1 MPSSYFPGPALPA
14 ADQIMWF
21 PGEELGST
29 MCGGWISQELLL
41 VILSHMLYLS
51 GKDWTW
57 EVDETRKDG
66 WSCRKLFHSVVMEG
80 GSGETFLLS
89 YCKVF

>member
-14 ADQIMWF
+14 ADQIIPF

-29 MCGGWISQELLL
+29 MCGGWMSQELPPCYTN
-41 VILSHMLYLS
+41 SHMLYLP

-57 EVDETRKDG
+57 EDDETRKNG
-66 WSCRKLFHSVVMEG
+66 WSRKLFHSAVLEG
-80 GSGETFLLS
+80 GSGETFLFS